1 MSLSRLDV
9 QFELV
14 PHTAHVV
21 SGHQRAVD
29 IVDIVDIAGNVNIV
43 DIVCRHLTTCKE
55 SGR

>member
-21 SGHQRAVD
+21 SGHQRAA
-29 IVDIVDIAGNVNIV
+29 DIVDIAGNVIV
-43 DIVCRHLTTCKE
+43 DIVC
-55 SGR
+55 